1 MDHKEGTMGLFDKV
15 KNAKQ
20 QAQDAMAQAQRAMT
34 NTGGA
39 GQAGQGT
46 AGAPAGMP
54 SGFQIPNMDEALKYR
69 ELAQKLSASGVEAPA
84 VITAVRRGEAD
95 LGGGIKAEVDVTIK
109 PTDKAAYDTTIKQ
122 SIMPA
127 WLDTLSAGSTVSIK
141 YDPDSPTS
149 ALMYG
154 DL

>member
-1 MDHKEGTMGLFDKV
+1 MGLFDKV

-20 QAQDAMAQAQRAMT
+20 QAQDAMAQAQRTMT
-34 NTGGA
+34 SMGGSGA
-39 GQAGQGT
+39 QATSGL
-46 AGAPAGMP
+46 AGAPAGFQMP
-54 SGFQIPNMDEALKYR
+54 DMDEALRYR

-84 VITAVRRGEAD
+84 VISAIRRGESD
-95 LGGGIKAEVDVTIK
+95 LSGSIRAEVDVTIK
-109 PTDKAAYDTTIKQ
+109 PADKAAYDATIKQ

-127 WLDTLSAGSTVSIK
+127 WLDTLSAGSTVSVK